1 MSDEKTEGKAA
12 PKRAPKTF
20 LQTLQDHHW
29 GHTAAEATAKL
40 AECIDASER
49 TGKVTELTI
58 KMKFRPVSKQQGRYD
73 VMVDVDNK
81 LPAKERE
88 AAIMFVG
95 PDGNL
100 TNRDPRQQEI
110 EGLRTVDNATI
121 NRLPDDEQ
129 AGGIRVA
136 A

>member
-1 MSDEKTEGKAA
+1 MDEKTKEKA
-12 PKRAPKTF
+12 PPRAPKTF

-29 GHTAAEATAKL
+29 GHTASEATAKL
-40 AECIDASER
+40 QECIDASER

-58 KMKFRPVSKQQGRYD
+58 KMKFKPVSKQQGRYD
-73 VMVDVDNK
+73 VLVDVDNK

-110 EGLRTVDNATI
+110 VGLRPVENESTV
-121 NRLPDDEQ
+121 
-129 AGGIRVA
+129 RVA
-136 A
+136 DEPQVPGLRVTG

>member
-1 MSDEKTEGKAA
+1 MSDNEKKVEAP

-29 GHTAAEATAKL
+29 GHTAQEATAKL
-40 AECIDASER
+40 QECIDASER
-49 TGKVTELTI
+49 TGKVTELVI

-110 EGLRTVDNATI
+110 EGLRPVENAGTV
-121 NRLPDDEQ
+121 RLPDEQ
-129 AGGIRVA
+129 PASGIRVA
-136 A
+136 